1 MQESWNYLSP
11 FKDTKEDKLFYI
23 LFFVILNIDEFL
35 FWSICVTSVTDT
47 NVYLTNTSL
56 ILFQHKIYVFFF
68 RLF

>member
-68 RLF
+68 